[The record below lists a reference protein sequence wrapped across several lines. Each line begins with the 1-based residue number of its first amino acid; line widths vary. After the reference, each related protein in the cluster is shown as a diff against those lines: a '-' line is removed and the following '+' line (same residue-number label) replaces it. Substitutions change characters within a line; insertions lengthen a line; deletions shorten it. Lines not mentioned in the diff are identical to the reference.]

1 MSIFPSYWKLPKFV
15 CFHLIHNKGG
25 FIDQKDTVF
34 DGKCASVGENLQ
46 QTEVATARSDNNH
59 CCCCSVDSLQN
70 FRWKYDHRV
79 GREGGRL
86 RGRAHFF
93 LLYYGQ
99 HQRQRPTLETPQ
111 PTPNVLPFCHTPAR
125 AAKDGFTLST
135 TLTRPVLSLPLH
147 STPLSKTKI
156 ESTLFCAQQ
165 GKFSEKGGMGGWFDL
180 GPLPPPPLP
189 PSGRTSKLSVPPPK
203 RKSFQIQITK
213 SNDKED

>member
-1 MSIFPSYWKLPKFV
+1 M
-15 CFHLIHNKGG
+15 
-25 FIDQKDTVF
+25 
-34 DGKCASVGENLQ
+34 GENLQ

-147 STPLSKTKI
+147 PTPLSRTGI

-180 GPLPPPPLP
+180 GPLPPPPCLRPVGP
-189 PSGRTSKLSVPPPK
+189 PNFLCHRQKGKVFKSKSQSQMTK
-203 RKSFQIQITK
+203 RISRKLFSDSRKLHCFQMYIA
-213 SNDKED
+213 E

>member
-1 MSIFPSYWKLPKFV
+1 M
-15 CFHLIHNKGG
+15 
-25 FIDQKDTVF
+25 
-34 DGKCASVGENLQ
+34 GENLQ

-147 STPLSKTKI
+147 STPLSRTEI

-213 SNDKED
+213 SNDREDLAENYFPTVENSIVFKCIIAE